1 MLDDL
6 TPGETNTIIAF
17 DVMNVI
23 GLLMTSLVLFPALLS
38 RTVVRSSA
46 WIALMTSS
54 MFYSSSYLLLLP
66 TGQRSVSQPA
76 YGVCLFQ
83 GSLVY
88 SAPVLVSFAGWAYVL
103 QLYIGL
109 FLFMPKLR
117 LLRVNIMLLL
127 SPVCIA
133 GIMFVASL
141 AFGIQYPE
149 TVVIDS
155 TRRYC
160 HITSHLPRIMA
171 AVLIGVGTA
180 GMMVFEVI
188 LIFLVSRRW
197 RASKE
202 MNGFN
207 AWHKVGRVIIFT
219 IIFPFGAFTLNIAGL
234 YSSGTTNDKW
244 NLLLPIIP
252 IGTALI
258 FGTRT
263 DIFKAWKT
271 CCSSDTAWNIYE
283 EPKPISHSC
292 PNCGKISN
300 TV

>member
-1 MLDDL
+1 MPDDL

-23 GLLMTSLVLFPALLS
+23 VLFPALLS

-117 LLRVNIMLLL
+117 LFHEVPLMDNHQLLL
-127 SPVCIA
+127 SPICIA

-171 AVLIGVGTA
+171 AMLISVGTA

-202 MNGFN
+202 MNRFN

-219 IIFPFGAFTLNIAGL
+219 IFPFGAFTLNIAGL

-258 FGTRT
+258 FGTRKEYSAFSIEEHT
-263 DIFKAWKT
+263 MYGAGHLV
-271 CCSSDTAWNIYE
+271 TATRE
-283 EPKPISHSC
+283 Q
-292 PNCGKISN
+292 G
-300 TV
+300 VGRR